1 MPFRHYA
8 KRSSTKIFIIPQK
21 THALATSLFLCSAV
35 PMDTGASARARFWR
49 HLYPRRFWLASLSLV
64 LLVGI
69 ESGRSEERLW
79 VKAEINGKPTRLAFD
94 TGASESL
101 IFPKTAEKLGLTYT
115 NPPANIRLRVGETP
129 MGRTEECE
137 LTLDG
142 NKIKT
147 VFGVIEVPTMLAWD
161 VDGVLGWKP
170 LSQNIFGIDAR
181 LGTVSSLDEVPS
193 EVANWVQLKLRSN
206 SAILRLEVPGPG
218 RKISIIFVDTGSSNG
233 IKLSPAKW
241 REWKA
246 AHKNAPTTLD
256 AYYAPST
263 GLVVAEESW
272 ADELSFGELK
282 IFDVPVTQA
291 SKTEAEIGAKGYEQE
306 NGTNLPSYA
315 ATFGLAALK
324 RLDLIIDGQVGV
336 AHLHPRDPPG
346 PAYEHN
352 RLGAVFTPVNL
363 QADDLIGHVADGS
376 PAQEAGIRNGDILLK
391 IGELDVTKWRTD
403 PAVMPLTQFWTRPP
417 GTKLELTLKRG
428 EAVYRTN
435 VVLRQILS
443 PGPGK
448 KTESGSK

>member
-1 MPFRHYA
+1 MNE
-8 KRSSTKIFIIPQK
+8 SLGSQLIE
-21 THALATSLFLCSAV
+21 ALATIQLLCSAV
-35 PMDTGASARARFWR
+35 LMDTRATARGKFWR
-49 HLYPRRFWLASLSLV
+49 LVFLWRFCLGLLPV
-64 LLVGI
+64 LLHLGI
-69 ESGRSEERLW
+69 DSVRAEERLW
-79 VKAEINGKPTRLAFD
+79 IKAEINGKPTRLAFD

-115 NPPANIRLRVGETP
+115 NPPPNVRLRVGETA

-142 NKIKT
+142 DKIRT

-181 LGTVSSLDEVPS
+181 RGTVSSLDEIPQ

-206 SAILRLEVPGPG
+206 SAILRLEVPGPRG
-218 RKISIIFVDTGSSNG
+218 KTSIIFVDTGSSNG
-233 IKLSPAKW
+233 VKLSPEKW

-246 AHKNAPTTLD
+246 LHKNAPATLD

-272 ADELSFGELK
+272 AEEVSFGELK

-291 SKTEAEIGAKGYEQE
+291 SRTEAEIGAKGYEQE

-336 AHLHPRDPPG
+336 AHLHSRDPPS
-346 PAYEHN
+346 PPYEHN

-363 QADDLIGHVADGS
+363 QANDLIGRVAERS

-391 IGELDVTKWRTD
+391 IGDLDATKWRTD
-403 PAVMPLTQFWTRPP
+403 PRVMPLAQFWTRPP

-428 EAVYRTN
+428 EQVFQTN

-443 PGPGK
+443 PAKQPAGLPK
-448 KTESGSK
+448 